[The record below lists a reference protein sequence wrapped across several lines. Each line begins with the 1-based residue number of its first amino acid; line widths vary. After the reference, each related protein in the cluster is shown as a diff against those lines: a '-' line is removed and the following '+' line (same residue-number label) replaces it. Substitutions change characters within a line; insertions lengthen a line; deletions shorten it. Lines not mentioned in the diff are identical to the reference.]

1 MKSLRNQ
8 NRKYTM

>member
-8 NRKYTM
+8 KAP